1 MGKLTEKCRN
11 AWKNFKDSCNA
22 EKDLKAAL
30 KNHDAHG
37 AVLAISHAR
46 PAALNIYEDQ
56 ILRTISAYGRSKNC
70 DKAVLNEVREAVYT
84 HYDAKL
90 RRRFDFFAVEEKT
103 RPAAG
108 YRNADYVYGMA
119 AYMNDAKKLAALGRA
134 GIKPDE
140 VSNHVASEN
149 IVMGTARLQ
158 CFESMKEVIRQGA
171 SLDKV
176 FGFDEFP
183 PMHAFSKPLFHSFH
197 AGVTEALIETG
208 KPEILQTVA
217 KAIGEENLMQI
228 ERNLPKARIINF
240 SQPKGGS
247 KKSGHPPAGKAA

>member
-1 MGKLTEKCRN
+1 MGKLTEKCRK

-22 EKDLKAAL
+22 ADDLKAAL
-30 KNHDAHG
+30 KNHDSAA
-37 AVLAISHAR
+37 AVLAVSHAV
-46 PAALNIYEDQ
+46 PDMNPYEDK
-56 ILRTISAYGRSKNC
+56 ILRQIAAYAGRKNC
-70 DKAVLNEVREAVYT
+70 DKAVLDTVREAVYS
-84 HYDAKL
+84 HYDARL
-90 RRRFDFFAVEEKT
+90 RRRFDLFAVEEKT

-108 YRNADYVYGMA
+108 YRNADCVYAMA

-134 GIKPDE
+134 GITPDE

-197 AGVTEALIETG
+197 AGVTEALVATG

-217 KAIGEENLMQI
+217 KAIGEENLMKI
-228 ERNLPKARIINF
+228 ERRLPKAPVVNF
-240 SQPKGGS
+240 SPPRKNG